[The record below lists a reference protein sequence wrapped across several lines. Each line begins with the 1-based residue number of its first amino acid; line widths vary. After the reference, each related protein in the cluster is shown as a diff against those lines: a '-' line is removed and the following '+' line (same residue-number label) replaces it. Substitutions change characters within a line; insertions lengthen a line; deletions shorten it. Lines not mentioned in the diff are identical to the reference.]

1 MLLGD
6 DLSWSDEWESE
17 ILVDKLIGVVSL
29 QFLIPDDR
37 GLDDLDVTG
46 HSSVSTCHVAVHI
59 TNSTSQTGSSVLLVH
74 IVCSTSGSV
83 SEPDGEVLNLGW
95 SLVEDLSDIEN
106 LTTSS
111 LGLSQR
117 LHIIPELRFS
127 NNGVAS
133 EDLHS
138 VDLWAGVLGGWSSST
153 NKLIEVHLDDI
164 YSVDR
169 SVKFHTFMPREAT
182 E

>member
-6 DLSWSDEWESE
+6 DLSGSDERESE

-29 QFLIPDDR
+29 QFLILDDR
-37 GLDDLDVTG
+37 SLDDLDVAS
-46 HSSVSTCHVAVHI
+46 HSSVSAGHVTVHL
-59 TNSTSQTGSSVLLVH
+59 TNSSSQTGGSVFLVH
-74 IVCSTSGSV
+74 IVSSASRSV
-83 SEPDGEVLNLGW
+83 SEPDCEVLDLSWG
-95 SLVEDLSDIEN
+95 LVEDLGNIED

-138 VDLWAGVLGGWSSST
+138 VDLWAGVLGCWGSST
-153 NKLIEVHLDDI
+153 NKLIEVHLLGL
-164 YSVDR
+164 
-169 SVKFHTFMPREAT
+169 
-182 E
+182 

>member
-17 ILVDKLIGVVSL
+17 VLADKLVGVISL
-29 QFLIPDDR
+29 KFLILDDR
-37 GLDDLDVTG
+37 SLDDLDVAS
-46 HSSVSTCHVAVHI
+46 HSSMSSSHVAVHL
-59 TNSTSQTGSSVLLVH
+59 TNSSSQTGSSILLVH
-74 IVCSTSGSV
+74 IVSSTSGSV
-83 SEPDGEVLNLGW
+83 SEPDGEVLDLGW
-95 SLVEDLSDIEN
+95 GLVEDLGNIEN

-127 NNGVAS
+127 NDGVAG

-138 VDLWAGVLGGWSSST
+138 ENLRARVLGGWGSST
-153 NKLIEVHLDDI
+153 NKLIEVHLRTGISDTV
-164 YSVDR
+164 SK
-169 SVKFHTFMPREAT
+169 SLHTFMPREAT